1 MNFKTLFRTVR
12 YSLCLGVAVPM
23 MGCNSGNLGQTLIL
37 QEAQNNSKISVALGT
52 TVVARLPAIYS
63 TGYEWL
69 ECKNEPKALKLQDAK
84 FQEPEKRIG
93 QQRDLDLF
101 FKPPAAGEYVLCL
114 NYMRAWEKEIEKMYR
129 VQITVP

>member
-1 MNFKTLFRTVR
+1 MNFKTLFNAVR
-12 YSLCLGVAVPM
+12 YSLCLGVAVSM
-23 MGCNSGNLGQTLIL
+23 LACNSGSPSQTLIL
-37 QEAQNNSKISVALGT
+37 QEAQNNSKISVAMGT

-69 ECKNEPKALKLQDAK
+69 ECKNEPRALKLQDAK
-84 FQEPEKRIG
+84 FQEAEKRIG

-101 FKPPAAGEYVLCL
+101 FTPPAAGEYVLCL

-129 VQITVP
+129 VQITVS